1 MNMETL
7 ALDVELSD
15 ELRAMRDAARKFTEK
30 ELPRWAQEIDRVGE
44 IPDGAMEV
52 LQKNGFCGM
61 RLPVEYGGGGLS
73 LFQYCIVHEEF
84 ARLHRAFTIAAN
96 YSSGMTPMAITRHGT
111 PEQKDKYLRGFAA
124 GKLKSGF
131 ALTEPEAGSDPSG
144 MRTRA
149 EKRGDKWIMNGRKH
163 YSSGGHVA
171 DVIMVMA
178 VTDPVKRARGGIT
191 AFLVDKNTP
200 GFTVTR
206 VDTTIATDA
215 IKLAELTFEDC
226 ELPESAVVGE
236 VGAGFKVAMRSLN
249 DGRLSVSC
257 SCVGAAESMLEMATN
272 HAKQRKTFGKLLA
285 QRQAIQWMLA
295 DSAMEIAAGR
305 ALAYDILRRLEAGK
319 NVGSAGSMCKLYC
332 SEMVGRV
339 VDRVVQIHGGMGV
352 IRGFP
357 VERFYRDVRHYRVG
371 EGASEIQRIIIARDL
386 LRGVDID
393 D

>member
-1 MNMETL
+1 MMETT
-7 ALDVELSD
+7 ALEIELSD
-15 ELRAMRDAARKFTEK
+15 ELEAMRDAVRNFVRK
-30 ELPRWAQEIDRVGE
+30 ELGPWAQEIDKTGE
-44 IPDGAMEV
+44 IPDGLFEIM
-52 LQKNGFCGM
+52 QKNGYCGM
-61 RLPVEYGGGGLS
+61 RLPTEYGGGGLS
-73 LFQYCIVHEEF
+73 LFQYCIALEEF
-84 ARLHRAFTIAAN
+84 SRLHRAFTIAAN

-111 PEQKDKYLRGFAA
+111 PEQKEKYLRGFAQ

-131 ALTEPEAGSDPSG
+131 ALTEPEAGSDPAG

-149 EKRGDKWIMNGRKH
+149 EKRGDKWVLNGRKH
-163 YSSGGHVA
+163 YISGGHVA

-178 VTDPVKRARGGIT
+178 VTDPEKRARGGIT
-191 AFLVDKNTP
+191 AFLLDRGTP

-226 ELPESAVVGE
+226 ELPASAVVGE

-257 SCVGAAESMLEMATN
+257 SCVGAAESLLDMATEHSKN
-272 HAKQRKTFGKLLA
+272 RRTFGKLLA
-285 QRQAIQWMLA
+285 ERQAIQWMLA
-295 DSAMEIAAGR
+295 DSAMEIAAAR
-305 ALAYDILRRLEAGK
+305 ALAYDTLRRLEAGK
-319 NVGSAGSMCKLYC
+319 DVASAGSMCKLFC

-371 EGASEIQRIIIARDL
+371 EGASEIQRIVIARDL
-386 LRGVDID
+386 LRGIKITD
-393 D
+393 